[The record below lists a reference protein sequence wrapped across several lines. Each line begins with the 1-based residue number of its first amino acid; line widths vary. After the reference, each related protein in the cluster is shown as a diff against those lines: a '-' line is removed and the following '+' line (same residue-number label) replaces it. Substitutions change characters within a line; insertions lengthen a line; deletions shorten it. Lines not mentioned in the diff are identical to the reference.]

1 MATRTQSSEDYLE
14 TILILREHLGNV
26 RSIDIVNETGYT
38 KPSISVAMKKLRSNG
53 LITMDKSGYI
63 HLTLEG
69 EKIATDTYT
78 KHCLLKNFFISLGV
92 SESTAEEDA
101 CKIEHEI
108 SQETIMCILKSQNK
122 DKGKIINPNADNV

>member
-1 MATRTQSSEDYLE
+1 MASRTQSSEDYLE

-38 KPSISVAMKKLRSNG
+38 KPSISVAMKKLRHNG
-53 LITMDKSGYI
+53 LITMDRSGYI
-63 HLTLEG
+63 YLTPDG
-69 EKIATDTYT
+69 EKIATETYN
-78 KHCLLKNFFISLGV
+78 KHCLLKKFFMSLGV

-108 SQETIMCILKSQNK
+108 SRETIMCIIKSQNDREK
-122 DKGKIINPNADNV
+122 

>member
-1 MATRTQSSEDYLE
+1 MASRTQSSEDYLE

-38 KPSISVAMKKLRSNG
+38 KPSISVAMKKLRHNG
-53 LITMDKSGYI
+53 LITMDRSGYI
-63 HLTLEG
+63 YLTPDG
-69 EKIATDTYT
+69 EKIATETYN
-78 KHCLLKNFFISLGV
+78 KHCLLKKFFMSLGV

-108 SQETIMCILKSQNK
+108 SRETIMCIIKSQNEREK
-122 DKGKIINPNADNV
+122 

>member
-63 HLTLEG
+63 YLTQEG
-69 EKIATDTYT
+69 ERIATDTYK
-78 KHCLLKNFFISLGV
+78 KHCLLKKFFMSLGV

-108 SQETIMCILKSQNK
+108 SRETIMCILRSQNK
-122 DKGKIINPNADNV
+122 DNN